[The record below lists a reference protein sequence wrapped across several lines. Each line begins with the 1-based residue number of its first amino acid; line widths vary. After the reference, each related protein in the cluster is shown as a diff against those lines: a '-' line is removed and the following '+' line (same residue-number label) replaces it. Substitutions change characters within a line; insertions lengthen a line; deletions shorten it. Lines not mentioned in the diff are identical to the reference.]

1 MVKHTNLKS
10 NSLTSMKPN
19 QSTKPLYK
27 NWLSNVPKE
36 LITFFE
42 DLIKEMN
49 NWEEEIFN
57 YFSSPITNAYTESL
71 NRLIKT
77 MNHVGRGY
85 SFEALRAKILFTQ
98 GYRKVKRKKK
108 FKDC

>member
-1 MVKHTNLKS
+1 MT
-10 NSLTSMKPN
+10 
-19 QSTKPLYK
+19 Y
-27 NWLSNVPKE
+27 
-36 LITFFE
+36 FE
-42 DLIKEMN
+42 DLIKAMN

-57 YFSSPITNAYTESL
+57 YFISPITNAYTESL

-98 GYRKVKRKKK
+98 GYRKEKKEK
-108 FKDC
+108 LARFHPFDLESLEELSQPLPGEETERQTKKNSNYETR